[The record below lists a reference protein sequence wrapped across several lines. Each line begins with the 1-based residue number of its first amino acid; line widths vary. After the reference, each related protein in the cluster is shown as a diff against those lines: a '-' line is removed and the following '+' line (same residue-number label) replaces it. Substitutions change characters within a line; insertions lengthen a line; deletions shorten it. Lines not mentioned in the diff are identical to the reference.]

1 MSQRLHTSLASA
13 GEILIPPEDAPQGSD
28 NQTQEHS
35 SLTSL
40 TTLERA
46 KLQWRQLFSTAN
58 ADSSSARTEVITTSN
73 VRSNVS
79 WGDALGPKQ
88 VHITRLYSINVNGIS
103 IDRRGGT
110 FDDICRSIKEV
121 QADIFCGQ
129 EHNLDTTQFRIRS
142 VLFEAAKQHWQK
154 HRISFGTTPITVENS
169 YKPGGTMILTV
180 DSLMSR
186 VVRQNRDPWGR
197 WVVQEFS
204 GKRAR
209 QIAVFSVY
217 QPVDKTVS
225 PGTITVAAQQASL
238 LRLAQDPVLNPRTAF
253 RRDLLKALQSYA
265 EAGMLLLVVGDFNE
279 TFGADPDGMSKIAG
293 QLGLIDLMAC
303 RHSLDPPAT
312 YARGTKRL
320 DYALANS
327 SVSEALV
334 SAGYE
339 EFNAHV
345 VSDHRGFFL
354 DFDTN
359 LLFGSSTQQL
369 ASPEA
374 RDLSSSNIQQ
384 VTDYIRE
391 KHRILFQHHNAFDR
405 SVQLSKP
412 GNRHAFAE
420 RLDQDVL
427 AASLTAATKVKKFG
441 EPAWSVELAEA
452 RKQVN
457 ILKKHRS
464 ALRTTRIV
472 RAGE

>member
-1 MSQRLHTSLASA
+1 
-13 GEILIPPEDAPQGSD
+13 
-28 NQTQEHS
+28 
-35 SLTSL
+35 
-40 TTLERA
+40 
-46 KLQWRQLFSTAN
+46 
-58 ADSSSARTEVITTSN
+58 
-73 VRSNVS
+73 
-79 WGDALGPKQ
+79 
-88 VHITRLYSINVNGIS
+88 
-103 IDRRGGT
+103 
-110 FDDICRSIKEV
+110 
-121 QADIFCGQ
+121 
-129 EHNLDTTQFRIRS
+129 
-142 VLFEAAKQHWQK
+142 
-154 HRISFGTTPITVENS
+154 
-169 YKPGGTMILTV
+169 MILTV

-253 RRDLLKALQSYA
+253 RRDLLKALQTYA
-265 EAGMLLLVVGDFNE
+265 AAGMLLLVVGDFNE

-320 DYALANS
+320 DYTLASS

-369 ASPEA
+369 VSSEA

-464 ALRTTRIV
+464 ALRTKYDHSSILAGKMAKLSSPVPLPRTVRDCTAAIREIESTIQEIIAASYERCDQERQQKIDSLEKSGKKADKEAATRLRHMKKPRTSNSYFERSAV
-472 RAGE
+472 